1 MPLQSQEKYAPTDFS
16 KIKIGLKTL
25 DDAVITLGNYKK
37 INPKLGDRDE
47 VMRAITNN
55 DLSTMKEISLFFYR
69 TSGIYNR
76 LCRYMAYLY
85 RYDWFITPYFNSMT
99 DLIEKA
105 KNFGQIDDQTTE
117 KEKDKQLK
125 SQVKNFNNFLT
136 VLKYLDKCR
145 FKKLFGE
152 IALKVVKYG
161 CYYGYWIPQKDRMVI
176 QELPVNYCR
185 SRFKVNDRPA
195 IEFNMKFFD
204 DMYRDQEQKQ
214 RVLKAFPKDFQDGY
228 RLLRQNKLKGETA
241 QDDGWY
247 LLDPIY
253 ALKFNINDEDFPPFI
268 AVVPSIIDLDAAQD
282 LDRKKMAQKLL
293 KIIIQKMPLD
303 KNGEL
308 VFDVDE
314 AQQLHNNA
322 VRMLGR
328 AIGIDVLTTFA
339 DVEVADMSDRS
350 NLTSADE
357 LVKVE
362 RTVYNEAGVS
372 QLQFNS
378 NGNTALQ
385 NSILNDQASMYN
397 LLTQFEGF
405 INTLL
410 DKNFNKNKQVYY
422 EAQIL
427 TTTVYNYKELAKLYK
442 EQAQMGYNKMLP
454 QVALGQNQSSILANA
469 YFENDILNL
478 VKVFIP
484 PLTSNV
490 MNAEALQMQGSQ
502 GAEVSNKTGNKTS
515 LKQEKDS
522 SQASGN
528 VGRPQKDDAQ
538 KSDKTIA
545 NRESM

>member
-1 MPLQSQEKYAPTDFS
+1 MPLQSEEKYTPTDFS
-16 KIKIGLKTL
+16 KIRVGLKTL
-25 DDAVITLGNYKK
+25 DDAVLTLGNYKK
-37 INPKLGDRDE
+37 VNPRLGDRTQ
-47 VMRAITNN
+47 VMRAIVN
-55 DLSTMKEISLFFYR
+55 DDLETMREISLFFYR

-85 RYDWFITPYFNSMT
+85 RYDWFITPYYNNITGLMQSA
-99 DLIEKA
+99 L
-105 KNFGQIDDQTTE
+105 NFG
-117 KEKDKQLK
+117 KEDSTKQQK
-125 SQVKNFNNFLT
+125 SKTKLFNNTITTLRYF
-136 VLKYLDKCR
+136 DRCR
-145 FKKLFGE
+145 FKKIFGQ
-152 IALKVVKYG
+152 IALKVVKFG

-176 QELPVNYCR
+176 QELPIRYCR
-185 SRFKVNDRPA
+185 SNYKVNDRPA
-195 IEFNMKFFD
+195 IEFNMRFFD
-204 DMYRDQEQKQ
+204 DMYRNEDQRK
-214 RVLKAFPKDFQDGY
+214 RVLNLFPKDFQIGY
-228 RLLRQNKLKGETA
+228 KAYENGRLTGDNR

-247 LLDPIY
+247 LLDPDY
-253 ALKFNINDEDFPPFI
+253 AVKFNINDEDFPPFI
-268 AVVPSIIDLDAAQD
+268 AVIPAIIDLDAAQD
-282 LDRKKMAQKLL
+282 LDRKKMAQRLL
-293 KIIIQKMPLD
+293 KIIIQKMPFD
-303 KNGEL
+303 KNGDL

-350 NLTSADE
+350 NLNAADE

-362 RTVYNEAGVS
+362 RGVYNEAGVS

-378 NGNTALQ
+378 TGNTALQ
-385 NSILNDQASMYN
+385 NSILNDEASMYN

-405 INTLL
+405 LNMLL
-410 DKNFNKNKQVYY
+410 DKNFNTKPKQVYY

-454 QVALGQNQSSILANA
+454 QVALGQSQSSILANA

-490 MNAEALQMQGSQ
+490 MNAQVLQAQGSQ
-502 GAEVSNKTGNKTS
+502 GAQINNKTQVGGQSNIG
-515 LKQEKDS
+515 KD
-522 SQASGN
+522 QNQGSGN
-528 VGRPQKDDAQ
+528 VGRPEKQDAQ
-538 KSDKTIA
+538 KSDKTLA